1 MMENEKKE
9 LRRDAKIIMNM
20 GIARSLLR
28 ANCQVIDCKADKYN
42 KERTVLV
49 FKADNHFWTEFER
62 INNEIAASKKEL
74 ENAAQE

>member
-1 MMENEKKE
+1 MMEDEKNIKK
-9 LRRDAKIIMNM
+9 DAKIIMNM

-28 ANCQVIDCKADKYN
+28 AGCQVIDCKADKYN

-49 FKADNHFWTEFER
+49 FKADNHFWQEFER